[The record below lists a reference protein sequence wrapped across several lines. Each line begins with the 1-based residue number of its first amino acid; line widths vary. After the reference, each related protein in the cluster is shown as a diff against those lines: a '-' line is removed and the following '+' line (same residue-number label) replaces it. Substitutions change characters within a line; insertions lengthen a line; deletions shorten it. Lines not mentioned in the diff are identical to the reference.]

1 MRILGLSI
9 NLLLPAAVA
18 LLLSICSLAA
28 LERSANAA
36 LPSLELERVFPALTF
51 ERPVLLTHAGD
62 GSSHVYV
69 VEQHG
74 VIHRIDP
81 AAPERA
87 EVFLDISPRVSRR
100 GNEEGLL
107 GLAFAGN
114 GRFYAYYSAAS
125 PRRSVLSRFETGSDG
140 LGAPASESVI
150 LQASQP
156 YPNHNGGMIAF
167 GPDGMLYVALG
178 DGGSAGDPQR
188 NGQDLA
194 TLLGAILRIDVTR
207 AGDGAPYAAPD
218 DNPFVGQS
226 GARSEIWAYGLR
238 NPWRFSFD
246 KQTGDLWTGDVG
258 QNALEE
264 VNIVRRGG
272 NYGWNVME
280 GSRCFSPPCNAG
292 DFEPPL
298 AEYGR
303 DAGCS
308 ITGGYVYRGRRLPE
322 LHGAYLYA
330 DFCSGRIWG
339 LRYDGERVTEQAQ
352 LARAGFQVP
361 SFGEDGAGEV
371 YVLGFDGGVYTFAA
385 PPGAPPQSSPPTS
398 TPTDREAP
406 TPALFPTG
414 FPTPAPTSTPA
425 TDAPATRPTPSPT
438 DAPAARPTF
447 APATDT
453 PATTPTPSPTDALAA
468 RPAPAPATDAPLPAT
483 SSGGGAW
490 IVVAALAAAALAMG
504 LVYAWRRLRSAKP

>member
-1 MRILGLSI
+1 MRIPGLS
-9 NLLLPAAVA
+9 LKLLPATVV
-18 LLLSICSLAA
+18 LLLSIISLAA
-28 LERSANAA
+28 LERSASAA
-36 LPSLELERVFPALTF
+36 LPPLELERVFPALTF

-62 GSSHVYV
+62 GSGRVYV

-74 VIHRIDP
+74 VVHRIDP

-107 GLAFAGN
+107 GLAFDPGFAGN
-114 GRFYAYYSAAS
+114 GRFYVYYSAAS
-125 PRRSVLSRFETGSDG
+125 PRRSVLSRFHTGSDG
-140 LGAPASESVI
+140 LGDPASESVL
-150 LQASQP
+150 LQARQP
-156 YPNHNGGMIAF
+156 YSNHNGGMIAF

-178 DGGSAGDPQR
+178 DGGSSGDPRR

-207 AGDGAPYAAPD
+207 AGDSAPYATPD

-226 GARSEIWAYGLR
+226 GARGEIWAYGLR

-246 KQTGDLWTGDVG
+246 RRTGDLWTGDVG
-258 QNALEE
+258 QNDLEE
-264 VNIVRRGG
+264 VNIIRRGG

-280 GSRCFSPPCNAG
+280 GSRCFNSASCNAD
-292 DFEPPL
+292 DFEPPVT
-298 AEYGR
+298 EYGR

-308 ITGGYVYRGRRLPE
+308 ITGGYVYRGQRLPE
-322 LHGAYLYA
+322 LRGVYLYA

-339 LRYDGERVTEQAQ
+339 LRRDGERVTEQAQ

-385 PPGAPPQSSPPTS
+385 PPGATPQSL
-398 TPTDREAP
+398 TPTLTP
-406 TPALFPTG
+406 TNRG
-414 FPTPAPTSTPA
+414 TPAPTLLVTGSPTPEPTTNLPTA
-425 TDAPATRPTPSPT
+425 APTPSPT
-438 DAPAARPTF
+438 AAPAAS
-447 APATDT
+447 
-453 PATTPTPSPTDALAA
+453 PTPALAA
-468 RPAPAPATDAPLPAT
+468 DAPLPAM

-490 IVVAALAAAALAMG
+490 VVVAALAVAALAVG
-504 LVYAWRRLRSAKP
+504 FVYAWRRFRRTRP